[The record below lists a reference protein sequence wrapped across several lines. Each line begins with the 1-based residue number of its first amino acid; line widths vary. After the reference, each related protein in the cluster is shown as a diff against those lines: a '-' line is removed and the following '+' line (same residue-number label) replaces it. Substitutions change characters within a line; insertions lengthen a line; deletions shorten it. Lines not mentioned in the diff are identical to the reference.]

1 MRAKADVR
9 LISAVYAPGSQRT
22 NASRRGALTPMSQ
35 IGIHTELG
43 WTGRRNLQ
51 TSSGSTVL
59 VVYDS
64 GHPWRGAMRRC
75 VLLCALLLVLDA
87 SAGAQP
93 QGAPNS
99 PAASPLW
106 HYYCGSDAKEN
117 WNLSCKIT
125 KNTIRT
131 NSSDSDAWADP
142 FRDVQT
148 ITVCLAFDNRGGL
161 HEDTATVLYATKDG
175 GNSTPLTFFD
185 TIKYASNMTAGKFS
199 WVGTNS
205 RRSVFLS
212 GNWTMRGELSI
223 PVRGS
228 PTYREVLAN
237 GQKTIGEMDASCS
250 PLDQN

>member
-1 MRAKADVR
+1 MARSRDKPRCPAPPAAFSPHGAKVC
-9 LISAVYAPGSQRT
+9 
-22 NASRRGALTPMSQ
+22 GA
-35 IGIHTELG
+35 
-43 WTGRRNLQ
+43 
-51 TSSGSTVL
+51 SSGSTL
-59 VVYDS
+59 LMVYDS
-64 GHPWRGAMRRC
+64 VHSWRDAMRRFAFLC
-75 VLLCALLLVLDA
+75 MLLPILNA

-93 QGAPNS
+93 QGS
-99 PAASPLW
+99 SSSSAASPLS

-117 WNLSCKIT
+117 WNFSCKIT

-131 NSSDSDAWADP
+131 NSSDSDPWADP

-161 HEDTATVLYATKDG
+161 HEDTATVLYSTKDG

-185 TIKYASNMTAGKFS
+185 TIKFTSNMTAGKFS
-199 WVGTNS
+199 WAGTS
-205 RRSVFLS
+205 ARRSVFQS
-212 GNWTMRGELSI
+212 GNWTMKGDLSV

-228 PTYREVLAN
+228 PAYKEVLTN